1 MTSDIAAGP
10 TLSRLVFF
18 LYRFCR
24 DLHSKFHFH
33 IGLVSVLY
41 RFAHLTSFSPK
52 ISLPSTSPKQKLIKA
67 NLNAPLQKPE
77 QNQFLLWILYRSE
90 APIQKVKSEGHHRQ
104 SDRFLPPRNT
114 NNNDFCFGFC
124 IGFISVW
131 KLLSRISNLKI
142 IEASVRAPTQES
154 RQREFS
160 L

>member
-1 MTSDIAAGP
+1 MSLPIYQEHLRLTSDIAAGP

-52 ISLPSTSPKQKLIKA
+52 ISLPSTSPKQKLIEA

-77 QNQFLLWILYRSE
+77 QNQSLLWILYRS
-90 APIQKVKSEGHHRQ
+90 
-104 SDRFLPPRNT
+104 D
-114 NNNDFCFGFC
+114 
-124 IGFISVW
+124 IGLETPSR
-131 KLLSRISNLKI
+131 KLNLKVI
-142 IEASVRAPTQES
+142 TDSLIGSCHPGIQTTTTFALDSVSVSYRSGSSYQES
-154 RQREFS
+154 QI
-160 L
+160 